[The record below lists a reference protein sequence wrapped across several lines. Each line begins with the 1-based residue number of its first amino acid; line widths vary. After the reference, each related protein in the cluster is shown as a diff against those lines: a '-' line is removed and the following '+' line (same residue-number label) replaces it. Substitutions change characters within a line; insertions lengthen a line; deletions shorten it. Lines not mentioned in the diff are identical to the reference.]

1 MQSTVFYF
9 KLNVLRQRPWKEMCL
24 CLLGEKLRIIIRKLH
39 GGELFCTLASGPEG
53 SQLKPF
59 WIHVG
64 VCESLLVSSQSKFL
78 NIKLTGNLYRVY
90 TTSSLSLHP
99 VF

>member
-1 MQSTVFYF
+1 MQSPVFYL
-9 KLNVLRQRPWKEMCL
+9 KLNVLRQRPWKKMCL
-24 CLLGEKLRIIIRKLH
+24 CLWGEKLRFIIRKLH
-39 GGELFCTLASGPEG
+39 GGELFCTRASGPEG

-64 VCESLLVSSQSKFL
+64 VCGSLLVSSQSKFL
-78 NIKLTGNLYRVY
+78 NIKLSGNLYSVY
-90 TTSSLSLHP
+90 NTSSLSLHP